1 MSSNSITNSLHS
13 NGSRSN
19 QPDSGLRCVH
29 PTADSTSSSLEQKR
43 SSNAQRANY
52 SHNYNENSFNENYLS
67 KNHNAALN
75 GPAASVRTSFSFA
88 STVSSDSGCNVN
100 TNSMDASVI
109 SANNFN
115 ESLMSCSIMTNNSLF
130 ANEELVDDD
139 EEQILTVSHN
149 NGGEQ
154 IVNQMNVKHYIEQLN
169 ASQSSQNGQPL
180 ISASIGNQTAL
191 QYSGNNDGIPL
202 SSTCEDFGEISSRAE
217 SQLSAIYQ
225 QIDELKS
232 KIDEIDHDNGRI
244 KAKMNSLVSCG
255 NSKVSLGVKKN
266 ASFNVRLR
274 ENNEGYSYDHR
285 SAFGNSFLPPASA
298 ANAVPN
304 NAAYTNS
311 SEESGSSPTYSPAS
325 TSPSLASSPTQNSNS
340 AFVMNDSLLN
350 NCQQSNKSLQHP
362 VMTSSASFN
371 SSNCTTTPSS
381 CWSLASICSAQ
392 NVPASSGLTTNS
404 GMSIIE
410 EYKVTNG
417 FEDALEKD
425 HNGSSKTRNSDTNG
439 TGHQTT
445 TIDSKKSNNEEQL
458 GRVYSYLKQN
468 DPSRLH
474 TQLKCQDQLQKLL
487 SNGRRRKS
495 FGTSKFANARR
506 SLDEYSKFGRTT
518 LNNSNAI
525 NRLSNESW
533 VSTTTDDL
541 LASSD
546 EEQQTLNYVN
556 NQLKTKKFES
566 RLARQGMLSESRTVP
581 ASSNLEF
588 KSSANSKSD
597 HKQQSAESPKL
608 ARPMLLPNYDYNS
621 EKDAFASN
629 NNEST
634 DRKPPPKSGH
644 RSQIP
649 KPLTPIKTNDKRLKP
664 INGSRIPIMRPIIEN
679 EFDLLSSPPSPAPI
693 DRHVNRVDYRSP
705 QVHQIDSQTNRFDAG
720 TPVSHRL
727 ESTPVQNR
735 CLPKPKPF
743 SFKKFDYTDSSCLVS
758 PLTQQLKF
766 EKEQRKLNYSF
777 RKKSYAPADHLLT
790 SPPLS
795 SDSGCQSD
803 NSPLPEQA
811 KHQTLAYQIQSLR
824 LELRDVSC
832 AINDVKKDDYYGQIV
847 AKL

>member
-1 MSSNSITNSLHS
+1 MSSNSMTNSLNS

-19 QPDSGLRCVH
+19 QADSRSVR
-29 PTADSTSSSLEQKR
+29 PADSTSSSLKPKR
-43 SSNAQRANY
+43 NVQRASYNY
-52 SHNYNENSFNENYLS
+52 NENNYNENSFNENYLS
-67 KNHNAALN
+67 KNAALN

-100 TNSMDASVI
+100 TSSMDASVI

-139 EEQILTVSHN
+139 EEQILTISHN
-149 NGGEQ
+149 NGGQQ

-169 ASQSSQNGQPL
+169 ASQLNASQSSQNSQPL
-180 ISASIGNQTAL
+180 ISTTQISNNQTAL
-191 QYSGNNDGIPL
+191 QHSAGNGDSLPL

-244 KAKMNSLVSCG
+244 KAKMNSLVGCG

-266 ASFNVRLR
+266 ASFTVRPR
-274 ENNEGYSYDHR
+274 ENQESYPYDHR
-285 SAFGNSFLPPASA
+285 SAFANSFLPPSSA
-298 ANAVPN
+298 AKAVPN

-325 TSPSLASSPTQNSNS
+325 TSPSLASSPIQNSSSTFAMNDQ
-340 AFVMNDSLLN
+340 MNDSLLN
-350 NCQQSNKSLQHP
+350 NSQQSNKSLQHP
-362 VMTSSASFN
+362 AMTSSASFN

-381 CWSLASICSAQ
+381 CWSLASICSGQ
-392 NVPASSGLTTNS
+392 NVPASSALATN
-404 GMSIIE
+404 MSIIE
-410 EYKVTNG
+410 EYQVTNG
-417 FEDALEKD
+417 LEGDLEKV
-425 HNGSSKTRNSDTNG
+425 HHGSSKTSDG
-439 TGHQTT
+439 QQTT
-445 TIDSKKSNNEEQL
+445 AIDSRKSNNEDQL
-458 GRVYSYLKQN
+458 ERVFSYLKQN

-474 TQLKCQDQLQKLL
+474 TAQLNCQDQLQKLL

-495 FGTSKFANARR
+495 FGTGKFANARR
-506 SLDEYSKFGRTT
+506 SLDEYSKFGRAT
-518 LNNSNAI
+518 LGNSNAI

-533 VSTTTDDL
+533 VSTATDDL

-546 EEQQTLNYVN
+546 EEEQTLNYVN
-556 NQLKTKKFES
+556 NQLKAKKFES
-566 RLARQGMLSESRTVP
+566 RLARPGMLSESRPVP
-581 ASSNLEF
+581 SNLEF
-588 KSSANSKSD
+588 KCSANLKSD
-597 HKQQSAESPKL
+597 KQSAESPRL
-608 ARPMLLPNYDYNS
+608 ARPMLLPNYGDHNS
-621 EKDAFASN
+621 RKDAFVSN
-629 NNEST
+629 NQESIE
-634 DRKPPPKSGH
+634 RKQPPRTGH

-649 KPLTPIKTNDKRLKP
+649 KPLTPIKTNDNYKRLKP

-693 DRHVNRVDYRSP
+693 DRHVNRVDYRP
-705 QVHQIDSQTNRFDAG
+705 HQIDLQTNHRLG
-720 TPVSHRL
+720 TPVAQRL
-727 ESTPVQNR
+727 ESTPVQSR

-743 SFKKFDYTDSSCLVS
+743 TFKKFDYPDSSCLVS

-777 RKKSYAPADHLLT
+777 KKSYPPTDLLT

-803 NSPLPEQA
+803 NSPLAEQQS
-811 KHQTLAYQIQSLR
+811 KHQTLAYQIQNLR

-832 AINDVKKDDYYGQIV
+832 AINDAKKDDYYGHI
-847 AKL
+847 AARL